1 MNALEWA
8 AAGLGVANVALL
20 VRRSLW
26 NYPFAL
32 AMVSLYA
39 IVFYRARLYSDT
51 LLQGFFFV
59 ANVYG
64 WQQWLAGRRDDGE
77 VAVRTLSG
85 RARIGWLAAILALTL
100 GWGTLMHR
108 LTDAAAPYWDASIA
122 MGSVAAQIL
131 LAKRYV
137 DNWPLWVAVDV
148 AAIGLYAVK
157 DLPLTA
163 ALYGLFLILACLGWR
178 EWARAAR

>member
-51 LLQGFFFV
+51 LLQGFFFA

-64 WQQWLAGRRDDGE
+64 WQQWLAGRSDNGA

-85 RARIGWLAAILALTL
+85 RARMGWLAAILVLTL

-137 DNWPLWVAVDV
+137 DNWPLWIAVDV

>member
-1 MNALEWA
+1 MNLLEWV
-8 AAGLGVANVALL
+8 AAGLGVANIVLL

-39 IVFYRARLYSDT
+39 VVFYQARLYSDA
-51 LLQGFFFV
+51 LLQVFFFA

-64 WQQWLAGRRDDGE
+64 WQQWLAGRSNDGVVE
-77 VAVRTLSG
+77 VRHLSARARVGWVAV
-85 RARIGWLAAILALTL
+85 IIILTL

-108 LTDAAAPYWDASIA
+108 LTDAAAPYWDAGIA

-137 DNWPLWVAVDV
+137 ENWPLWVAVDIAAV
-148 AAIGLYAVK
+148 ALYAVK

-163 ALYGLFLILACLGWR
+163 GLYAIFLILACIGWR
-178 EWARAAR
+178 EWQRAAA

>member
-39 IVFYRARLYSDT
+39 LVFYRARLYSDT
-51 LLQGFFFV
+51 LLQGFFFA
-59 ANVYG
+59 ANLYG
-64 WQQWLAGRRDDGE
+64 WQQWLAGRSDNGV

-85 RARIGWLAAILALTL
+85 RARMGWLAAILVLTL

-148 AAIGLYAVK
+148 AAIGLYVVK